1 MTQEIEFT
9 DNFHTGIEDDYFVG
23 SGLDKFDV
31 AAGAQKVVEQL
42 LRNIFERFATRQ
54 TNVVFMGGVAL
65 NCVAN
70 AMLEGH
76 CKNLWIMPNPGDCG
90 SSLGAAALQWGKKL
104 RWKGHT

>member
-1 MTQEIEFT
+1 MKIEFT
-9 DNFHTGIEDDYFVG
+9 DNSTGIEDDWPVG
-23 SGLDKFDV
+23 SGLDKFDGV
-31 AAGAQKVVEQL
+31 PGAQKVVEQL

-76 CKNLWIMPNPGDCG
+76 CKNLWI
-90 SSLGAAALQWGKKL
+90 GAQSEIVVV
-104 RWKGHT
+104 